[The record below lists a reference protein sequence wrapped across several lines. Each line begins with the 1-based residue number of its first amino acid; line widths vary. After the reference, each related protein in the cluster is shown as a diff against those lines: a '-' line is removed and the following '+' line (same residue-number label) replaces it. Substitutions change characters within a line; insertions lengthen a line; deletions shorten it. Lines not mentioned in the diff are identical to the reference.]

1 MNNLLTR
8 IVVLSLAGFGV
19 YKMFPQVS
27 EPVDYYVKNPQFQQG
42 VIVPAIK
49 TANKILPSKLQMTE
63 PEVLGTETTSF
74 TESPLKSVTDEIG
87 KQVASVAAEQVV
99 VIKNAAANQV
109 CQALLQKLQS
119 ECGSE

>member
-1 MNNLLTR
+1 
-8 IVVLSLAGFGV
+8 
-19 YKMFPQVS
+19 
-27 EPVDYYVKNPQFQQG
+27 
-42 VIVPAIK
+42 
-49 TANKILPSKLQMTE
+49 MTE